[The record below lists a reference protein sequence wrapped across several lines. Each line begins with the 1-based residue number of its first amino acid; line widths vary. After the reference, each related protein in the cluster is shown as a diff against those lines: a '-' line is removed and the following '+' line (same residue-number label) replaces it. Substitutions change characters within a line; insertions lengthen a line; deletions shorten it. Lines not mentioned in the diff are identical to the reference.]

1 MKTVKKSFYI
11 MVIAIVTIFLA
22 IPLFRNNFNCYIDEG
37 IHYIARSFVSSQE
50 GIFSKVIPEFAN
62 GFGYTWSLF
71 TGNLS
76 IIILSLTYLIFKD
89 IIFAYKLCTVL
100 ILFLS
105 GVTMFCFV
113 NKISENKNIGLL
125 SAGIYMLLP
134 YHLTEIFVR
143 NAFAEQIALL
153 LMPLVF
159 LGAYY
164 LVNNE
169 KKHYYFV
176 IAISLLF
183 FTDTALAVISLVIS
197 LIYILI
203 NFNSLKVN
211 GCKQKLL
218 LNLAL
223 IFTITSALWLPYME
237 ANINSNYKVNE
248 PTEDELKEFEE
259 EAISIRKLFV
269 TAKGEKYVFEI
280 GPLLIVIFALT
291 PMAIVAIKKE
301 YRKDYIFY
309 LLLCIL
315 CFWLATKYFPW
326 KIFSSVFVKLGA
338 PWRFLSFAN
347 FFLTIICALNMGA
360 IVKNLKFREV
370 LILLAVTLI
379 YVIFLNGYIQKTENL
394 TKIEDLSLGNLS
406 GKSEEI
412 SAGINRG
419 EYLPINA
426 YEKRFYIATREQKMY
441 ALSGKAIIEEEK
453 KEGLKYSAKVQ
464 TVNEKTEFELPYI
477 YYPGYTIKSD
487 GMNLEKHET
496 ENGFL
501 GFFMEANDSGKIE
514 VSYEGTKIEKF
525 ANFISIISVLVII
538 GYALGSLK
546 SNIKT

>member
-76 IIILSLTYLIFKD
+76 IIILSLTYLILKD

-419 EYLPINA
+419 EYLPVNA

-514 VSYEGTKIEKF
+514 VSYEGTKR
-525 ANFISIISVLVII
+525 
-538 GYALGSLK
+538 
-546 SNIKT
+546 